1 MIGDYEEA
9 NLSALSLY
17 DLTLSA
23 LSKHDQTNCTLTN
36 HRACIHNYS
45 Y

>member
-23 LSKHDQTNCTLTN
+23 LSKHDQTNFFLIIRKKLYT
-36 HRACIHNYS
+36 
-45 Y
+45 